1 LNGNE
6 RNWKAVVASI
16 IAVVG
21 VVALAG
27 VTYKV
32 VARKNAATAAAAGG
46 DAASLSSVDTP
57 LA

>member
-1 LNGNE
+1 
-6 RNWKAVVASI
+6 VVASI
-16 IAVVG
+16 LGVAG

-32 VARKNAATAAAAGG
+32 VAQKNAAAAAATGG

-57 LA
+57 L

>member
-1 LNGNE
+1 
-6 RNWKAVVASI
+6 VVASI
-16 IAVVG
+16 LGVAG

-32 VARKNAATAAAAGG
+32 VAQKNAAAAAAATGG

-57 LA
+57 L